1 MKRGDVSLSEAMVL
15 VSSVKNLRDEL
26 LRALPGETPRL
37 YGRLWEFKRPYGG
50 LTRLET
56 GGGPFSATVVLRR
69 FVESGLVV
77 AERTSQIVVSM
88 QDVDSAAE
96 KLALDGRRHP
106 DDQEVSRAESPSR
119 G

>member
-37 YGRLWEFKRPYGG
+37 YGRLWEFKRPFGG
-50 LTRLET
+50 LTRP
-56 GGGPFSATVVLRR
+56 GISGAAVSAAVVLTA
-69 FVESGLVV
+69 FVETEFVGG
-77 AERTSQIVVSM
+77 ERTSQIVVSM